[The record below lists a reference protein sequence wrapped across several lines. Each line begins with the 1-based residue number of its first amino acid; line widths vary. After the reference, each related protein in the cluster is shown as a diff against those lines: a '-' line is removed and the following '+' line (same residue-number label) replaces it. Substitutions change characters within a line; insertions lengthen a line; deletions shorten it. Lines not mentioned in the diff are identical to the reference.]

1 MLYGIGVTKSSDR
14 VYGFSGW
21 NVEERTPPEER
32 IEPGERRHSRHC
44 KVKYHREVMKQT
56 RGRCKSRAACKR
68 VSRSR
73 SRPFVYLR
81 EREVGFELEWL
92 LSLARVHGS
101 ACCRSRVKKMLLEV
115 APLNTLRGQRNRT
128 PHAKLS
134 LRASPARSSPTIV
147 VRLLGVDLPSTET
160 THPDLCSL
168 HAPSQD
174 SANRS
179 ASEGVLGAMVRPA
192 SVSPLVLT
200 PLLNSPPPLY
210 SLQHWGTRGKF
221 GKVQFHPLSYF
232 CRPVVRCKLH
242 PRGRPHALQP
252 PAMSRGMMAENARRG
267 GGQLGGGRGGGGGGG
282 GRVVTRSD
290 RRTRSTQ
297 ERPRTRLQGCGPRAP
312 HGTKD

>member
-1 MLYGIGVTKSSDR
+1 
-14 VYGFSGW
+14 
-21 NVEERTPPEER
+21 
-32 IEPGERRHSRHC
+32 
-44 KVKYHREVMKQT
+44 
-56 RGRCKSRAACKR
+56 
-68 VSRSR
+68 
-73 SRPFVYLR
+73 
-81 EREVGFELEWL
+81 
-92 LSLARVHGS
+92 
-101 ACCRSRVKKMLLEV
+101 MLLEV

-210 SLQHWGTRGKF
+210 SLQPGEHHGEHGGNSAKF
-221 GKVQFHPLSYF
+221 NFTPCLIF
-232 CRPVVRCKLH
+232 CRPGSCVASCTREAVPTCTPYK
-242 PRGRPHALQP
+242 PRPC
-252 PAMSRGMMAENARRG
+252 RGACWSK
-267 GGQLGGGRGGGGGGG
+267 GGGGGGVYINRTFERL
-282 GRVVTRSD
+282 GRRKLYGHGRASAF
-290 RRTRSTQ
+290 
-297 ERPRTRLQGCGPRAP
+297 GPAFGHWPKNAQQKSLTGHREAL
-312 HGTKD
+312 